1 MNRKLHGLRIVIFN
15 SIFVNC
21 TMFYNGKRRGGGRV
35 GGVEGYWGGGREEGM
50 FHQGRHYNRIIFGK
64 FPCQ

>member
-1 MNRKLHGLRIVIFN
+1 MG
-15 SIFVNC
+15 
-21 TMFYNGKRRGGGRV
+21 NGGGGGRV
-35 GGVEGYWGGGREEGM
+35 GGVEGYWGGGRGEGM